1 MEAQVWTLIG
11 LLVAS
16 ILGMLFYLGNRIDAL
31 ASEMRSQF
39 QAQGARFDSR
49 MDGMSARMD
58 ALSARVEEQGRQL
71 GEQIYD
77 LAVKLDDHLRWHAS

>member
-11 LLVAS
+11 LLAAS

-31 ASEMRSQF
+31 ACEMRSGF
-39 QAQGARFDSR
+39 ARVDSR
-49 MDGMSARMD
+49 MDSMSARID
-58 ALSARVEEQGRQL
+58 SLSVRVEEQGAHLADR
-71 GEQIYD
+71 IYE